1 MKKTRK
7 LRPGLFWLFELILA
21 AVMTL
26 GVSLAGAKLML
37 AQVVPEEKVQL
48 LACIGTGIV
57 SFLISMLTALR
68 TSQKKFLWALLTAG
82 LYLAGLLLSNLLFFG
97 EGFGQ
102 ILPNIAAILGG
113 GILGALL
120 GAGKRRKIA

>member
-7 LRPGLFWLFELILA
+7 QRPGLFWLFELILA
-21 AVMTL
+21 AALTL
-26 GVSLAGAKLML
+26 GVCLAGAKLML
-37 AQVVPEEKVQL
+37 AQVVPEERVQL
-48 LACIGTGIV
+48 LACIGTGLV
-57 SFLISMLTALR
+57 SFLVSMLTALR
-68 TSQKKFLWALLTAG
+68 TTQKKFLWALLTAG
-82 LYLAGLLLSNLLFFG
+82 CYLAALLLSNLLFFG

-102 ILPNIAAILGG
+102 LIPNIAAIMGS